1 MSDRAAFAVKPSMG
15 EPRPLPYC
23 PYPSAADIV
32 QHGVQ
37 ILPAILPLVGF
48 ERAAAPSEPSVRHG
62 ARHTPA
68 QVMRLAEV
76 VGMSFA

>member
-48 ERAAAPSEPSVRHG
+48 E
-62 ARHTPA
+62 
-68 QVMRLAEV
+68 
-76 VGMSFA
+76 